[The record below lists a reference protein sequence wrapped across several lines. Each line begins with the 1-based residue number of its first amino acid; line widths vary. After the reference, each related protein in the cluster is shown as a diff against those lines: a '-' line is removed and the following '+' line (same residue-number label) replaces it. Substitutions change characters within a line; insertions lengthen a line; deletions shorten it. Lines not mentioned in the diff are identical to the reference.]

1 MQVRSVVRGVVP
13 GCLAWQWCLVAATL
27 VSLRNRKCME
37 ADHHAFHA
45 IVLLH
50 SGCSLSPSVRRRG
63 GRVVCAARVVCDLS
77 FASFVLLGSSLHSG
91 SLALV
96 AV

>member
-13 GCLAWQWCLVAATL
+13 GCLAWQWCLVAATP

-50 SGCSLSPSVRRRG
+50 SGCSLRGDLAHPSYRATPISHASCE
-63 GRVVCAARVVCDLS
+63 VVS
-77 FASFVLLGSSLHSG
+77 
-91 SLALV
+91 
-96 AV
+96 